1 MIYIYIYT
9 NVCILSIK
17 HALHW
22 VEIVPEIMQL
32 IRIEAMLIVDY
43 IKGIR
48 RLLPTCVINDT
59 LLVSLLSVH
68 YLSSTKNN

>member
-1 MIYIYIYT
+1 MIYIYIYIHT
-9 NVCILSIK
+9 NVCIQSIK

-22 VEIVPEIMQL
+22 VEIIPKILQL
-32 IRIEAMLIVDY
+32 IRIEAILLVDY

-48 RLLPTCVINDT
+48 RLLPTCVINDK

-68 YLSSTKNN
+68 Y